1 MRNVTALKDDSE
13 RLGPGVAGVRAEVLP
28 YSLLRTDD
36 AAVQNRSEL
45 GHVMPV
51 CSGDDNRQRDP
62 TPVHENVTL
71 CPYFFSRSFGSR
83 PTDSSA
89 VGTFVM
95 LPSTLCHLQAIP
107 AISSYS
113 ASPRFQ
119 ILRKS
124 PAFVH
129 SWKYLCTL
137 LELPKTDGN
146 AFHWIP
152 VLSTKTIASN
162 A

>member
-1 MRNVTALKDDSE
+1 MRNVTALKDDTE
-13 RLGPGVAGVRAEVLP
+13 CLGPGVAGVRAEVLS
-28 YSLLRTDD
+28 YSLLRSDD

-62 TPVHENVTL
+62 TPVHEDVAL
-71 CPYFFSRSFGSR
+71 CPHFFSRSVGFR

-89 VGTFVM
+89 VGAFVM
-95 LPSTLCHLQAIP
+95 QPSTLCHLQAIP
-107 AISSYS
+107 DISSYS

-137 LELPKTDGN
+137 LELPQTDGS